1 MFIVFNSII
10 PFLDIYTREI
20 FMYVNREAYSR
31 VFMSVVIIVKSKSDR
46 SHYCAYITKPNFS
59 AYSRPGF
66 SQL

>member
-31 VFMSVVIIVKSKSDR
+31 VFMSVVIIVKSKSDHKT
-46 SHYCAYITKPNFS
+46 SP
-59 AYSRPGF
+59 
-66 SQL
+66 